1 MVRSAW
7 TPLLAA
13 DGHRLNA
20 WAARPPENRPAGA
33 VVVLQEIFG
42 VNGYIRSVC
51 ERMADQGWLAI
62 APALFDRARPGLEL
76 GYGPD
81 GVASGRAAK
90 EGVSEADAL
99 RDVQAAIDHV
109 RPAGQ
114 VAVLGFCWGGTLAWL
129 AAARLQGVACAV
141 AYYGTNIHGHIQER
155 PRVPVLMHF
164 GDQDAHI
171 PPQHVQDIAAAWPQM
186 PLYRYDAGH
195 GFHCDAR
202 PAFDPASARLAGDR
216 TQSFL
221 ERHLC

>member
-1 MVRSAW
+1 MVCSAW

-20 WAARPPENRPAGA
+20 WVARPQANRPAGA

-51 ERMADQGWLAI
+51 ERLADQGWLAI
-62 APALFDRARPGLEL
+62 APALFDRAQPGLEL
-76 GYGPD
+76 DYGPG

-90 EGVSEADAL
+90 EKVSEADAL
-99 RDVQAAIDHV
+99 RDVQAAIEHV

-129 AAARLQGVACAV
+129 AAARLQGVSGAV

-164 GDQDAHI
+164 GDQDTHI
-171 PPQHVQDIAAAWPQM
+171 PPQHVQDIATAWPQM
-186 PLYRYDAGH
+186 PLYRYGAGH

-202 PAFDPASARLAGDR
+202 PAFEPASARLAGDR